1 MINDCTRML
10 SLPTNPL
17 YWQRRDLNDARVRG
31 SSILPRGAKKQHHRE
46 DKRCTPPETCLLHP
60 E

>member
-10 SLPTNPL
+10 SLPQSL
-17 YWQRRDLNDARVRG
+17 QWLRRDLNDARVRG
-31 SSILPRGAKKQHHRE
+31 SSILPQGTKKQHHRE